1 MKVQLVNWTPEAEA
15 TIWNIAKI
23 CYHKDTKYWT
33 TNTIEIENG
42 IRKLLKSNHLSPFEH
57 ASITFEIS
65 GISRACS
72 HQLVRHRLASHT
84 QQSQRYVD
92 MANFDVVVP
101 ESIQKDVHAFD
112 IFSGLMNQISVA
124 YEELVN
130 LNIPKED
137 ARYVLPNA
145 CTTTITVTMN
155 FRELLH
161 FFELRCCNRAQRE
174 IREVANKM
182 LELCQ
187 EVAPVVFEN
196 AGAPCTHGKCYEEKP
211 CKDNN

>member
-1 MKVQLVNWTPEAEA
+1 MNVQLVNWTPEAEA

-23 CYHKDTKYWT
+23 CYNKDTKYWT

-42 IRKLLKSNHLSPFEH
+42 IRKLIKSGHLSPLEH
-57 ASITFEIS
+57 VSITFEIS

-92 MANFDVVVP
+92 MGNFDVVVP
-101 ESIQKDVHAFD
+101 ESIGNNIQALSF
-112 IFSGLMNQISVA
+112 FAGLMDQIGVT
-124 YEELVN
+124 YEELIN
-130 LNIPKED
+130 LGITKED

-155 FRELLH
+155 ARELLH
-161 FFELRCCNRAQRE
+161 FFELRCCNRAQWE
-174 IREVANKM
+174 IREVANRM

-187 EVAPVVFEN
+187 NIAPIVFEN
-196 AGAPCTHGKCYEEKP
+196 AGAPCTHGECHEVHP
-211 CKDNN
+211 CNKQ